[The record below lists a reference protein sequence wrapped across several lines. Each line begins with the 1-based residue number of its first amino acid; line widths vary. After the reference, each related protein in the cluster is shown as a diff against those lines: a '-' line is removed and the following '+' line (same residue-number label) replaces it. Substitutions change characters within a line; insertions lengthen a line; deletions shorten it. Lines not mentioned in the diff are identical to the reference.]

1 MTRLA
6 LLAVSLVELLLAPL
20 AAAAAGDGA
29 GAFAELRV
37 VDAESGRGVPLVE
50 LETVHRVRFFS
61 DNAGRVAIG
70 EPDLLDR
77 EIALT
82 VKSHGYA
89 SPRDGFQFP
98 IVRVTPRVGAPIELK
113 LQRTQLAERLCRLT
127 GEGRWRDSVLLGH
140 APPHGQRDVP
150 ALGRVAGQDS
160 IQSIVHGGRW
170 FCFWGDTLRLEHPLG
185 LFRMAGATV
194 DLARVQEPA
203 FELGDGL
210 PYDYF
215 VDAKSGFARAT
226 IPLPERPDGVVW
238 VNGFCDV
245 ADASGVRRMVAW
257 YSRRASLEKE
267 LEQGLCVWDDARA
280 QFDPVRTLPADE
292 WRHPVG
298 HPLEFEEAGQRWLL
312 FGSPSCNLR
321 VAATYEALLDPAQY
335 EALTCEGVA
344 ATGASPRGSGQPELD
359 ERGVARWRWQKELP
373 PVDSK
378 REAEWVAKGV
388 LAIEQA
394 RFLPRNAADAA
405 ERVLL
410 HSGSVRWNEWRQRWV
425 AIACQFGGTSSALGE
440 VWYAEAVHPCGPF
453 ARAVKIATHDRMSLY
468 NVCHHALLD
477 RDGGRTIHFEGTYT
491 NDFSGNPDATPRYQY
506 NQLLF
511 RLDLARP
518 ELQACWVP

>member
-1 MTRLA
+1 MD
-6 LLAVSLVELLLAPL
+6 
-20 AAAAAGDGA
+20 AA
-29 GAFAELRV
+29 
-37 VDAESGRGVPLVE
+37 SGRGVPLVE
-50 LETVHRVRFFS
+50 LETVHRVRFVT

-89 SPRDGFQFP
+89 SPRDGFGFP
-98 IVRVTPRVGAPIELK
+98 IVRVTPRVGAPIEIK

-140 APPHGQRDVP
+140 REAAADVP
-150 ALGRVAGQDS
+150 AQGRVAGQDS
-160 IQSIVHGGRW
+160 IQSLVHDGKW
-170 FCFWGDTLRLEHPLG
+170 FCFWGDTSRLEHPLG

-203 FELGDGL
+203 FDLGNGL

-226 IPLPERPDGVVW
+226 IPITERPDGVVW

-245 ADASGVRRMVAW
+245 ADASGTRRMVAW

-280 QFDPVRTLPADE
+280 QFDPVRTLPAEE

-298 HPLEFEEAGQRWLL
+298 HPIEFEEAGVEWLL

-321 VAATYEALLDPAQY
+321 VAASYEALLDPARY
-335 EALTCEGVA
+335 EALTCERADG
-344 ATGASPRGSGQPELD
+344 TLD
-359 ERGVARWRWQKELP
+359 RDEQGVARWRWQKELP

-378 REAEWVAKGV
+378 REAEWVEKG
-388 LAIEQA
+388 LLPIEQA
-394 RFLPRNAADAA
+394 RFLPRNAADATPASDSA
-405 ERVLL
+405 ERVQL
-410 HSGSVRWNEWRQRWV
+410 HSGSVRWNAWRQRWV
-425 AIACQFGGTSSALGE
+425 AIACQIAGQSSFLGE
-440 VWYAEAVHPCGPF
+440 VWYAEAAHPCGPF
-453 ARAVKIATHDRMSLY
+453 VRAVKIATHDRMSLY

-511 RLDLARP
+511 RLDLACP
-518 ELQACWVP
+518 ELQAAWAK